1 MNNTICIDA
10 GPVIQLV
17 AFPENSSI
25 QQTWMD
31 WEGRGLTIAAPALLY
46 YEVTNVLHRYFKYGI
61 LSSGTVQTLLLAALS
76 LPVQLIEDPDLHVRA
91 AEIAQNYDLPVAYD
105 AHYLALAE
113 RFGAELWTI
122 DQKLLSRM
130 KDYDIDWVRLVPS
143 R

>member
-31 WEGRGLTIAAPALLY
+31 WEGRGLTIAALAMLY
-46 YEVTNVLHRYFKYGI
+46 YEVTNVLHIYLKNGI
-61 LSSGTVQTLLLAALS
+61 
-76 LPVQLIEDPDLHVRA
+76 
-91 AEIAQNYDLPVAYD
+91 
-105 AHYLALAE
+105 
-113 RFGAELWTI
+113 
-122 DQKLLSRM
+122 
-130 KDYDIDWVRLVPS
+130 IDWVRLVPS